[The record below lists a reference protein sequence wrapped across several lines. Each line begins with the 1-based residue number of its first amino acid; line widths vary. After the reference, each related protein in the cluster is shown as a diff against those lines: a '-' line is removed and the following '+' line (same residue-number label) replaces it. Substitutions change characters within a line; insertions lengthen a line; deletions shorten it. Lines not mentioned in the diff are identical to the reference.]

1 MPGSVPTLGFKVGFL
16 CQGAHPG
23 VGGSRTAVAFAVPHL
38 HPEEVLHPERVT
50 HAALGE
56 GVTAPVLRAV
66 QLTGWGP
73 KPAR

>member
-1 MPGSVPTLGFKVGFL
+1 MCPAWVSNRGFSAKVPR
-16 CQGAHPG
+16 P
-23 VGGSRTAVAFAVPHL
+23 GGSLTAVAFAVPHL
-38 HPEEVLHPERVT
+38 HPEEILHPEGVT